1 MYEPHSLT
9 SQLDIIASYLPDQVV
24 RHYAAGATLA
34 SLPTSTSL
42 DAGMLFADI
51 SGFTTLAEQLT
62 LSGPAG
68 VEELSR
74 ILNITFSQLL
84 DIIKVHGGDV
94 IKFAGDALLAIW
106 PAEREGMAG
115 AVLRAA
121 QCALGIQKRISNFY
135 RLISNSPLY
144 LRIVVSG
151 GSLAL
156 MHIGGAYG
164 RWEFLVTG
172 EPLVELALAEQ
183 LARPGDVM
191 VAEAAWRFIAGRC
204 SGERR
209 CFIDGDCPGVRLIE
223 IHSALPPQARKRPS
237 LNPAIEP
244 ALRAYLPGA
253 VMNRLVAGQTAWLAD
268 LRRITV
274 IFVNLPDLNHHTPV
288 ELAQTAMRSLQQL
301 LYRYEGSVNKLSL
314 DNKGAT
320 LVAAMG
326 LPPLSHIDD
335 PARAVQA
342 ALAMQQVLTDLNF
355 RSAIGITTGR
365 AFCGE
370 IGSDERREYTM
381 IGDVVNLAARLMQ
394 AAAALPAA
402 GAGGCG
408 ILCDAATR
416 QSFSTVPASPA
427 PAFEE
432 LEAVI
437 VKGKA
442 EAIPI
447 FRPFIDAN
455 PSPLRSSQPESGVLE
470 PVGRRHE
477 CRILDQQL
485 AILHDDGP
493 GGAILIEAEAGLG
506 KSHLVLHTRSKAEVR
521 RITTF
526 IGAADATE
534 QATPYYAWRSIFSR
548 LLDLDVLN
556 SIDHRRA
563 HILSLLED
571 EPDVLQLAPLLNN
584 VLLLDLPDN
593 EITGQLSGKSRADA
607 TRNLLLRMI
616 EDSATR
622 SPKLLILED
631 AHWMDSASWSLALAV
646 VQRVQ
651 RVLLL
656 VTMRPIAG
664 SGAPRPGDS
673 IPPEYHRFR
682 QQALALHMDAL
693 SAAEGV
699 ELVCR
704 RLGVSSLPAPIA
716 ELIRE
721 RAQGNPLYSEALAF
735 ALRDTGLIQVVGD
748 SCVLAPGA
756 DLERLSFPE
765 TVQGAIISRIDR
777 LTPTQ
782 QLALK
787 VASVFGRVFPY
798 SALQAIFPTDIAA
811 DHLSDDLDT
820 LARLDI
826 TVPDGREPEPIY
838 SFKHAIIQEVV
849 YDLMLF
855 SQRRQLHRAVAEW
868 YEQRYGGNG
877 RAPIEVV
884 PDPDDDNAY
893 QRGGQESVLA
903 PYYSLLAYHWR
914 QAGIVPRALTY
925 LEQAGRHALRI
936 SALQDARAMFEQA
949 LDVLDSADD
958 SYVAN
963 PIRWR
968 ISLNRLAGESC
979 QHLGDMGAAR
989 RYFNTSLALARST
1002 RNQIAEVA
1010 ALSRIGRMLSEAG
1023 DYSGAQEILTT
1034 ALQLSRP
1041 TTAPSWLADVLA
1053 NLGVLAFRQGSLQQ
1067 AEAYFQ
1073 ESMLLA
1079 SRLDDR
1085 LAVAYVLSNL
1095 GDVAIARAA
1104 FDEARYCYE
1113 ESLQTRRALG
1123 HRWGVANALWNLGR
1137 LALLEG
1143 CPRPALELLDESLA
1157 IFTDIGD
1164 QRGLVLT
1171 MLSRGSCMQS
1181 LDKPQQAWHLF
1192 AEALGIAY
1200 GMGSLTLTLESLLA
1214 LLDLHIA
1221 AERYEQA
1228 TELFGFAATAS
1239 FSPALHD
1246 RLQNLQQ
1253 RLQQRLPPAAY
1264 AAALAHGQSL
1274 SVEQMVES
1282 IQQLD

>member
-9 SQLDIIASYLPDQVV
+9 SQLNIIASYLPDQVV
-24 RHYAAGATLA
+24 RHYAAGASLA
-34 SLPTSTSL
+34 SLPASTAL

-51 SGFTTLAEQLT
+51 SGFTALAEQLT
-62 LSGPAG
+62 LSGPSG

-84 DIIKVHGGDV
+84 DIIKAHGGDV

-106 PAEREGMAG
+106 PAEREGMTG

-135 RLISNSPLY
+135 RLIANNPLY

-151 GSLAL
+151 GSLSL
-156 MHIGGAYG
+156 LHIGGAYG

-172 EPLVELALAEQ
+172 EPLVDLAQAEQ
-183 LARPGDVM
+183 LARPGDVV
-191 VAEAAWRFIAGRC
+191 VAESAWRFIAGRC

-209 CFIDGDCPGVRLIE
+209 CLTEQHCPGIRLLE

-244 ALRAYLPGA
+244 ALRAYVPGA
-253 VMNRLVAGQTAWLAD
+253 VMNRIVAGQTAWLAD

-274 IFVNLPDLNHHTPV
+274 MFVNLPDLNHTTPV

-301 LYRYEGSVNKLSL
+301 LYRYEGSINKLSL
-314 DNKGAT
+314 DDKGAT

-326 LPPLSHIDD
+326 LPPLSHVDD
-335 PARAVQA
+335 PARGVQA
-342 ALAMQQVLTDLNF
+342 ALAMQQVLNDLNF

-394 AAAALPAA
+394 AA
-402 GAGGCG
+402 GDCG
-408 ILCDAATR
+408 ILCDATTR
-416 QSFSTVPASPA
+416 QSFSTMPANPT
-427 PAFEE
+427 PAFET
-432 LEAVI
+432 LEPI
-437 VKGKA
+437 TVKGKA
-442 EAIPI
+442 EAIPVV
-447 FRPFIDAN
+447 RPFFDSHTPPPNA
-455 PSPLRSSQPESGVLE
+455 SPQVEPGALE
-470 PVGRRHE
+470 PVGRRRE
-477 CRILDQQL
+477 RQVLEQQL
-485 AILHDDGP
+485 ATLHHDGP
-493 GGAILIEAEAGLG
+493 GGAVLIEAEAGLG
-506 KSHLVLHTRSKAEVR
+506 KSHLVWHTRRKAEDR

-534 QATPYYAWRSIFSR
+534 QATPYYTWRGIFSR
-548 LLDLDVLN
+548 LLDLDVL
-556 SIDHRRA
+556 SSVDDRRT

-571 EPDVLQLAPLLNN
+571 EPEVLQLAPLLNT

-593 EITGQLSGKSRADA
+593 AITGQLSGKSRADA

-616 EDSATR
+616 DDSAAR

-631 AHWMDSASWSLALAV
+631 AHWMDSASWALALAV

-651 RVLLL
+651 RVMLL

-682 QQALALHMDAL
+682 QQAIALHMDAL
-693 SAAEGV
+693 SAEEGV

-735 ALRDTGLIQVVGD
+735 ALRDTGLIQIVGD

-756 DLERLSFPE
+756 DLEQLSFPE
-765 TVQGAIISRIDR
+765 SVQGAIISRIDR

-826 TVPDGREPEPIY
+826 TIPDGRDPEPVY

-868 YEQRYGGNG
+868 YERHYGGNA
-877 RAPIEVV
+877 REPTEIPAET
-884 PDPDDDNAY
+884 DDDHAH
-893 QRGGQESVLA
+893 QRGGQESALA

-949 LDVLDSADD
+949 LDLLNSSDEA
-958 SYVAN
+958 YVAD
-963 PIRWR
+963 PVRWR
-968 ISLNRLAGESC
+968 ISLNRLAGEAC

-989 RYFNTSLALARST
+989 RYFNASLKLARST
-1002 RNQIAEVA
+1002 HNQIAEVA

-1023 DYSGAQEILTT
+1023 DYSGSQDTLTT
-1034 ALQLSRP
+1034 ALHLARP
-1041 TTAPSWLADVLA
+1041 ANAPSWLADVLA
-1053 NLGVLAFRQGSLQQ
+1053 NLGVLAFRQGLLQD

-1079 SRLDDR
+1079 SRLGDR

-1095 GDVAIARAA
+1095 GDVATARGA

-1113 ESLQTRRALG
+1113 ESLQTRRSLG

-1143 CPRPALELLDESLA
+1143 CPRPALELLDESFA
-1157 IFTDIGD
+1157 IFNDIGD

-1171 MLSRGSCMQS
+1171 MLSRGACMHA
-1181 LDKPQQAWHLF
+1181 LDDPQQAWHIF

-1228 TELFGFAATAS
+1228 TELLGFVAAAS
-1239 FSPALHD
+1239 FSPALQE
-1246 RLQNLQQ
+1246 RLQKLQQ
-1253 RLQQRLPPAAY
+1253 HLQQTLSPATY
-1264 AAALAHGQSL
+1264 AAATARGQAL
-1274 SVEQMVES
+1274 SVDEMVES

>member
-1 MYEPHSLT
+1 
-9 SQLDIIASYLPDQVV
+9 
-24 RHYAAGATLA
+24 
-34 SLPTSTSL
+34 
-42 DAGMLFADI
+42 MLFADL

-62 LSGPAG
+62 LSGPSG

-84 DIIKVHGGDV
+84 DIIKAHGGDV

-144 LRIVVSG
+144 LRIVVAG
-151 GSLAL
+151 GPLSLL
-156 MHIGGAYG
+156 HIGGAYG
-164 RWEFLVTG
+164 RWEFLATG
-172 EPLVELALAEQ
+172 APLVDLALAEQ
-183 LARPGDVM
+183 LARPGDVV
-191 VAEAAWRFIAGRC
+191 VAEAAWHFISGRC

-209 CFIDGDCPGVRLIE
+209 CFAEKDCPGIRLIE
-223 IHSALPPQARKRPS
+223 IHSAVPPQPRQRPS
-237 LNPAIEP
+237 LSPAIEP
-244 ALRAYLPGA
+244 ALRAYVPGA
-253 VMNRLVAGQTAWLAD
+253 VMNRLVAGQTDWLAD

-274 IFVNLPDLNHHTPV
+274 IFVNLPDLNHNTPV

-301 LYRYEGSVNKLSL
+301 LYRYEGSINKLSL
-314 DNKGAT
+314 DDKGAT

-335 PARAVQA
+335 PARGVQA
-342 ALAMQQVLTDLNF
+342 ALAMQQVLNELNF

-394 AAAALPAA
+394 AAASLPGVGSA
-402 GAGGCG
+402 GCS

-416 QSFSTVPASPA
+416 QSFSTMPANPA
-427 PAFEE
+427 PAFET
-432 LEAVI
+432 LDPI
-437 VKGKA
+437 TVKGKA

-447 FRPFIDAN
+447 FRPFIDAVHA
-455 PSPLRSSQPESGVLE
+455 SPQNDVQPPEPDLLE
-470 PVGRRHE
+470 PVGRRRERH
-477 CRILDQQL
+477 ILDQQIVTL
-485 AILHDDGP
+485 QHDGP
-493 GGAILIEAEAGLG
+493 GGAILIEAEAGFG
-506 KSHLVLHTRSKAEVR
+506 KSHLVQYTRSKAEAH
-521 RITTF
+521 RITAF

-534 QATPYYAWRSIFSR
+534 QATPYYTWRGIFSR
-548 LLDLDVLN
+548 LLDLDVL
-556 SIDHRRA
+556 SSVDDRRT

-571 EPDVLQLAPLLNN
+571 EPEVLQLAPLLNT

-616 EDSATR
+616 ADSAAR

-631 AHWMDSASWSLALAV
+631 AHWMDSASWALALAI
-646 VQRVQ
+646 VQRV
-651 RVLLL
+651 RNVLLIA
-656 VTMRPIAG
+656 TMRPMAG

-682 QQALALHMDAL
+682 RQALAVHMDAL
-693 SAAEGV
+693 SAEEGV

-704 RLGVSSLPAPIA
+704 RLGVADLPEPIA
-716 ELIRE
+716 EFIRE

-735 ALRDTGLIQVVGD
+735 ALRDTGLIQIVGD

-756 DLERLSFPE
+756 DLQRLSFPE

-826 TVPDGREPEPIY
+826 TVPDGREPEPVY

-855 SQRRQLHRAVAEW
+855 SQRRQLHRAAAEW
-868 YEQRYGGNG
+868 YERHYGGSSHEQVEVD
-877 RAPIEVV
+877 IEH
-884 PDPDDDNAY
+884 DDNGHQPA
-893 QRGGQESVLA
+893 GQESALA

-949 LDVLDSADD
+949 LDLLESADEA
-958 SYVAN
+958 YVAH
-963 PIRWR
+963 PVRWR
-968 ISLNRLAGESC
+968 ISLNRLAGEAC

-989 RYFNTSLALARST
+989 RYFNASLSLARST
-1002 RNQIAEVA
+1002 HNQIAEIA
-1010 ALSRIGRMLSEAG
+1010 ALSRIGRMLIEAG
-1023 DYSGAQEILTT
+1023 DYGGAQEVLST
-1034 ALQLSRP
+1034 ALQLARAS
-1041 TTAPSWLADVLA
+1041 TAPSWLADVLV
-1053 NLGVLAFRQGSLQQ
+1053 NLGVLAFRKGSLQ
-1067 AEAYFQ
+1067 EADASFQ

-1079 SRLDDR
+1079 SQLGDR

-1095 GDVAIARAA
+1095 GDVATARGA
-1104 FDEARYCYE
+1104 FGEARYCYE

-1143 CPRPALELLDESLA
+1143 CPRPALTLLDESFA
-1157 IFTDIGD
+1157 MFNDIGD

-1171 MLSRGSCMQS
+1171 MISRGACMQA
-1181 LDKPQQAWHLF
+1181 LDEPQQAWHIF
-1192 AEALGIAY
+1192 AEALGVAY
-1200 GMGSLTLTLESLLA
+1200 TMGSLTLTLESLLA

-1228 TELFGFAATAS
+1228 TELFGFAAAAS
-1239 FSPALHD
+1239 FSPALQD
-1246 RLQNLQQ
+1246 RLQKLRHCLKQH
-1253 RLQQRLPPAAY
+1253 LPPAAY
-1264 AAALAHGQSL
+1264 AAAVARGQSL
-1274 SVEQMVES
+1274 SVGEMVER